1 MRNKHLLNSILQ
13 NTSCPKGFWGRMILW
28 GMNRFH
34 ASLARRGMKQVNWQ
48 PQWTVLDIGC
58 GGGANLNRLLKQCFI
73 QQGSVCSLPYKDGT
87 FDAVTAFETVY
98 FWSPIEIAL
107 AEVVRVLR
115 KGGCFL
121 VGLEASSPE
130 LGKMW
135 TERIKGMVVYT
146 AGDLKDLLIE
156 AGFSTIQ
163 VVHNKEEMYIIARK

>member
-58 GGGANLNRLLKQCFI
+58 GGGANLNRLLKQCPQGKVYGIDLSEESVVFASKYNVKELNKRCFI

-121 VGLEASSPE
+121 VGLKQAVLNSEKCG
-130 LGKMW
+130 LNG
-135 TERIKGMVVYT
+135 
-146 AGDLKDLLIE
+146 
-156 AGFSTIQ
+156 
-163 VVHNKEEMYIIARK
+163 